1 MNFLFLDFKAKSL
14 VWFIYYFIIFFLH
27 DFKPGNL
34 TFFVYHLINSLFT
47 WLQVNSSSSNIE
59 DVANKLKEQTG
70 TENLGAGD
78 LKKVSDIITKMG
90 RGFKI
95 PGSVDKKEKREKLE
109 KFSKVEFM
117 GFIFTCINFL
127 SCL

>member
-1 MNFLFLDFKAKSL
+1 M
-14 VWFIYYFIIFFLH
+14 
-27 DFKPGNL
+27 
-34 TFFVYHLINSLFT
+34 
-47 WLQVNSSSSNIE
+47 
-59 DVANKLKEQTG
+59 ANKLKEQTG

-109 KFSKVEFM
+109 KFSMV
-117 GFIFTCINFL
+117 IFRVFFFTSITFL
-127 SCL
+127 SCLY